1 MMRVALICDFAEEN
15 WPSMDL
21 VAEMLVENLHADYRT
36 VIEATAM
43 RPRMIPRFAR
53 LPFVRKKRGA
63 SNLDRLVN
71 RFWDYPR
78 RLLRQ
83 GRDFDLYHVL
93 DHSYAQLVNQLPAE
107 RTMVTC
113 HDLDTFRCL
122 LDPER
127 EPRPRLFRAMA
138 GRILGGLRR
147 AERVSC
153 ASVATRDQILAHGLL
168 PPERVVLIPYGVHP
182 ACSPNPDP
190 SADAEASRLLGPS
203 GADTID
209 ILHVGSTIARK
220 RIDTLLR
227 VTAAVRR
234 GFHRVRLVRIG
245 SPFTADQCRLIAEL
259 DLGRSIL
266 QLPFVERPV
275 LAAVYRRAALMM
287 LPSEREGFGLPVI
300 EAMAC
305 GTPVVAS
312 DLPALR
318 EAGGKAATYC
328 PATDVGAW
336 SKTITGLLRERRNW
350 PERWDE
356 RRSDALA
363 WAGRF
368 SWREYTRQTV
378 RLYEEMLCRQAS
390 SASILQ

>member
-1 MMRVALICDFAEEN
+1 MRVALICDFAEEN

-43 RPRMIPRFAR
+43 RPRMVSRFSR
-53 LPFVRKKRGA
+53 LPLFRKTRGA
-63 SNLDRLVN
+63 SDLDRLLN

-83 GRDFDLYHVL
+83 DRDFDLYHVL

-138 GRILGGLRR
+138 RRILNGLRQ
-147 AERVSC
+147 AACVSC
-153 ASVATRDQILAHGLL
+153 ASVATRDQILAHGLI
-168 PPERVVLIPYGVHP
+168 PSERIVLIPYGVHP

-190 SADAEASRLLGPS
+190 SPDAEASRLLGTPGDS
-203 GADTID
+203 ID

-220 RIDTLLR
+220 RIETLLR

-234 GFHRVRLVRIG
+234 GFHRVRLIRIG
-245 SPFTADQCRLIAEL
+245 SPFTADQRRLIAEL

-266 QLPFVERPV
+266 QLPFIERSV
-275 LAAVYRRAALMM
+275 LAAIYRRAALMM

-305 GTPVVAS
+305 GTPVIAS

-328 PATDVGAW
+328 PATDISAW
-336 SKTITGLLRERRNW
+336 TEAIAGLLRERRNW
-350 PERWDE
+350 PERWGQ
-356 RRSDALA
+356 RRCDALG

-368 SWREYTRQTV
+368 SWREYTRKTV
-378 RLYEEMLCRQAS
+378 RVYEEMLCRQAS
-390 SASILQ
+390 SASVLQ